1 MSYFK
6 VTCKKKNKMS
16 ELISFKDVKKTYV
29 VGEKKIQT
37 LKIKTQKR
45 SSRFNLFK
53 SS

>member
-1 MSYFK
+1 
-6 VTCKKKNKMS
+6 MS
-16 ELISFKDVKKTYV
+16 ELINFKDIKKTYV
-29 VGEKKIQT
+29 VGEKIQT